1 MLLRLANFLFRRY
14 IYVVADPSDNS
25 VTLSPLL
32 LEFVLRVTGLGE
44 NKVFAFRLS
53 SRGEYAFTL
62 NPDISGDT
70 VTAPIQWN
78 SKRRCSGFA
87 CNCPSVNRILYDYG
101 IDRTAPARIPVKIR
115 RIGSKY
121 IFVLK
126 QTITKNPL

>member
-87 CNCPSVNRILYDYG
+87 CNCPSVNRIFYDYG
-101 IDRTAPARIPVKIR
+101 IDRTTAARIPVNIR
-115 RIGSKY
+115 RICDKY

-126 QTITKNPL
+126 NPL